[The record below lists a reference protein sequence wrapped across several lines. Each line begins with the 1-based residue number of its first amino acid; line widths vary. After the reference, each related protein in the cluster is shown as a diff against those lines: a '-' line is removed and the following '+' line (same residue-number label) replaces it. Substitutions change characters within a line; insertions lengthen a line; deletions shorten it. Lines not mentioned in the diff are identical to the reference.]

1 MTGLPLARLRDDSI
15 HDSRSS
21 HAVHMEE
28 EALYV
33 LVRESS
39 NSKNAILAEGKLK
52 TKYVVPHR
60 LMCLSQIVFVFVLVL
75 FIDSVNRVY
84 RVQLELGAAAGKDG
98 AVAQ

>member
-1 MTGLPLARLRDDSI
+1 
-15 HDSRSS
+15 
-21 HAVHMEE
+21 MEE